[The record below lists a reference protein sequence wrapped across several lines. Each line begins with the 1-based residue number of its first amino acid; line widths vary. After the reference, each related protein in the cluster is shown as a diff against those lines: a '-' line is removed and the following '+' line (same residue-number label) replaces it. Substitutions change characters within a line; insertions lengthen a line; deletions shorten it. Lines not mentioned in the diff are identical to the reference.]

1 MVIFHSYVNVYQIA
15 RKCLVFPVDLF
26 ILGVQSWEVKPWDW
40 IRTAHTISV
49 KHICLISIHLD
60 GSTCSIQNPEKKT
73 HHHRFCC
80 QNNYLLW
87 RRHGPRHAILPGRIA
102 WWQLGGWDAEGTGL
116 WSQSRE
122 AADGDAPLGAWKTR
136 GKHRGKHVA
145 AMAVKPV
152 TWAAAFIWLND
163 VKWRI
168 VLYSLVAYPGL
179 SKTS

>member
-1 MVIFHSYVNVYQIA
+1 MFGFSSGSLHSGG
-15 RKCLVFPVDLF
+15 PVMGGKTMRLD
-26 ILGVQSWEVKPWDW
+26 
-40 IRTAHTISV
+40 TYCTY
-49 KHICLISIHLD
+49 HICKTHMFNINTPRWFNMFDSK
-60 GSTCSIQNPEKKT
+60 PRKKT